1 MSAACAAAAGQ
12 PAAAVAPAAADAA
25 RNVRRLS
32 EEVPSD
38 MGLSFRTRTAASR
51 RAAWVRGVTLCGGGG
66 GGGGGA
72 TRPGG
77 AARAFNRPWAA

>member
-32 EEVPSD
+32 EGVVSD
-38 MGLSFRTRTAASR
+38 MGLPFVRARRCPAAQHGVPGVQPVTGE
-51 RAAWVRGVTLCGGGG
+51 RAAVAV
-66 GGGGGA
+66 
-72 TRPGG
+72 PGG
-77 AARAFNRPWAA
+77 RG